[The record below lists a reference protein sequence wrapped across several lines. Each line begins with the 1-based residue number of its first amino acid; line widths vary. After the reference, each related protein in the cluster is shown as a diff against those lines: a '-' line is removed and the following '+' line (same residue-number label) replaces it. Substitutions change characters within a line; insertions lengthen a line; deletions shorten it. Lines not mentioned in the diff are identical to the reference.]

1 MTGVLIYSK
10 PEFRSLQI
18 VPFAYEFHKTQR
30 RDAAFSKINATT
42 TTTTTPN
49 GQASYFTLTQP
60 GLALRD
66 QQAIDRVSSVGI
78 VTGPRAGR

>member
-18 VPFAYEFHKTQR
+18 VPFAYEFHKTER
-30 RDAAFSKINATT
+30 RDAAFSKINATM
-42 TTTTTPN
+42 TTPN
-49 GQASYFTLTQP
+49 GQASYFTLTLP

-66 QQAIDRVSSVGI
+66 QQAIDQVSSVGI
-78 VTGPRAGR
+78 VTGPRAG